1 MSVWQRARSDSGK
14 GAEDS
19 GGVFVTEVAEDFN
32 AVDAVDQ
39 NGSTCARGGWCR
51 QSRTIELID
60 RDIGSGCRP
69 LRARAR
75 HHGDLAPA
83 AAEDDH
89 GSDLIVIAVG
99 ERDPGAHH
107 GAGGE
112 RTKAH
117 QVSLHYLVNA
127 FAAGLRG
134 IATVPAR
141 PTVAVTLVAHRFADL
156 TLQHDTSVRHDDPS
170 GVDSL
175 HSPLLDICRML
186 CRTLRYVKR
195 QVSVDSDRRRA
206 GMAELPKHG
215 LGVVLRVSREARG
228 MSRRDLAEAS
238 GLSYPYVSELE
249 TGAKYPS
256 DRALHNLA
264 SALDMDYLEL
274 EARARSSESE
284 AAVGA
289 AVDSLQAVSI
299 AAADR
304 DLEDVIVKQVID
316 QLQPIIR
323 AAVRAALES

>member
-1 MSVWQRARSDSGK
+1 
-14 GAEDS
+14 
-19 GGVFVTEVAEDFN
+19 
-32 AVDAVDQ
+32 
-39 NGSTCARGGWCR
+39 
-51 QSRTIELID
+51 
-60 RDIGSGCRP
+60 
-69 LRARAR
+69 
-75 HHGDLAPA
+75 
-83 AAEDDH
+83 
-89 GSDLIVIAVG
+89 
-99 ERDPGAHH
+99 
-107 GAGGE
+107 
-112 RTKAH
+112 
-117 QVSLHYLVNA
+117 
-127 FAAGLRG
+127 
-134 IATVPAR
+134 
-141 PTVAVTLVAHRFADL
+141 
-156 TLQHDTSVRHDDPS
+156 
-170 GVDSL
+170 
-175 HSPLLDICRML
+175 
-186 CRTLRYVKR
+186 
-195 QVSVDSDRRRA
+195 
-206 GMAELPKHG
+206 MAELPKHG